1 MEPRRAHRYNSPMR
15 QISRTAL
22 AALLIFIFAI
32 VTTGCGTQ
40 QETPAQRAQRVESML
55 ATAGFHVLPADTP
68 ARQAQLQSLTPLK
81 MRFYPHNGKM
91 HYWYADP
98 YYCNCIYSGN
108 EKAYDAY
115 QRIKLQ
121 QQMANQQN
129 LSTQANEEAA
139 SQEYMNAMAWPANQV
154 FYGGD

>member
-1 MEPRRAHRYNSPMR
+1 MAALRPHPYNSPMR
-15 QISRTAL
+15 HISRTAL
-22 AALLIFIFAI
+22 TALLILILAI
-32 VTTGCGTQ
+32 VTPGCATQ
-40 QETPAQRAQRVESML
+40 QETPVQHAQRVESML

-81 MRFYPHNGKM
+81 MRFYPHNSKM

-98 YYCNCIYSGN
+98 YFCNCIHSGN

-121 QQMANQQN
+121 QQMANQQD
-129 LSTQANEEAA
+129 LSTQTNEEAA
-139 SQEYMNAMAWPANQV
+139 SQEYTNAMAWPANQV

>member
-1 MEPRRAHRYNSPMR
+1 
-15 QISRTAL
+15 
-22 AALLIFIFAI
+22 
-32 VTTGCGTQ
+32 
-40 QETPAQRAQRVESML
+40 ML

-81 MRFYPHNGKM
+81 MRFYPHNSKM

-98 YYCNCIYSGN
+98 CFCNCIYSGN

-121 QQMANQQN
+121 QQQIANQQD
-129 LSTQANEEAA
+129 LSTQTNEEAA
-139 SQEYMNAMAWPANQV
+139 SQE
-154 FYGGD
+154 